1 MNATPAAPQVTHV
14 IFRLD
19 YGGLENGL
27 VNLVNRMPADRY
39 RHSIVCLAGYGAEFR
54 RRIRRDDVEIVS
66 LDKQPGKDPAA
77 YARMWRILRRLRPTI
92 VHTRNLGTVD
102 MQWVAAA
109 AGVPRRVHGEHGW
122 EASDPCGRNPRS
134 LRIRR
139 ACRPVIHRYV
149 PMSQDIARWLE
160 TDVGVAS
167 ERIRQAYSGVDTIR
181 FQSALARGTADH
193 STRGVRIGTMGRL
206 DPVKNHASLLR
217 ALRAILDR
225 RPDLEPLLRLII
237 VGDGP
242 LRPSLEA
249 QARTLGLAGHVEF
262 MGTRD
267 DTPEIMRTLDVF
279 VLPSLNEGISN
290 TILEAMAS
298 SLPVIA
304 ARVGGNPELVVDGV
318 TGLLYEA
325 DAQEGLER
333 GLLHYLD
340 DPARRRLHGQAGRER
355 VLASFGLDAMVQRY
369 MDIYDE
375 LTCAA

>member
-54 RRIRRDDVEIVS
+54 RRIRRDDVEIV
-66 LDKQPGKDPAA
+66 
-77 YARMWRILRRLRPTI
+77 
-92 VHTRNLGTVD
+92 
-102 MQWVAAA
+102 
-109 AGVPRRVHGEHGW
+109 W

-193 STRGVRIGTMGRL
+193 SSRGVRIGTMGRL